1 MQSSSAVRSVFVLKG
16 EDLLLDVHKPEPL
29 AGKFVFEWKFQNTF
43 YVARLTNGYVRIT
56 DSYKHRVKFSQENYS
71 LELKNL
77 QKADSG
83 VYTAIMTVTQDQIL
97 AKYQVTVQERV
108 SPVQL
113 TVNSSSSDSCDVTVT
128 CSSQDSSI
136 NCSLE
141 GGERS
146 EVTASAAS
154 IRVYL
159 LNGSVI
165 CNHSNQVSWREDR
178 METDAL
184 CWLHA
189 GKTLTVMNINSIV
202 LTSLVFL
209 FFCVGSALHFPEI
222 TCQSNS
228 ADTKKKFN
236 SMQNVTLFWSWTGEQ
251 APLCSFVL
259 CSSYIIT
266 APVPYL
272 GGKFRF
278 AGSCCCI

>member
-1 MQSSSAVRSVFVLKG
+1 LSDLFIIFAGSSAVRSVFVLKG

-136 NCSLE
+136 SSTLTCDRGDCSLE

-154 IRVYL
+154 LRIYL
-159 LNGSVI
+159 LNGSVT

-178 METDAL
+178 
-184 CWLHA
+184 
-189 GKTLTVMNINSIV
+189 K
-202 LTSLVFL
+202 
-209 FFCVGSALHFPEI
+209 EI
-222 TCQSNS
+222 
-228 ADTKKKFN
+228 D
-236 SMQNVTLFWSWTGEQ
+236 
-251 APLCSFVL
+251 PLCLLSSGPVSLPGTCYLVRTVVL
-259 CSSYIIT
+259 SVGLVSMVAAVIT
-266 APVPYL
+266 VNLRAQE
-272 GGKFRF
+272 
-278 AGSCCCI
+278 

>member
-1 MQSSSAVRSVFVLKG
+1 
-16 EDLLLDVHKPEPL
+16 LLLDVHKPEPL

-97 AKYQVTVQERV
+97 AKYQVTVQV

-136 NCSLE
+136 SSTLTCDRGDCSLE

-154 IRVYL
+154 LRIYL
-159 LNGSVI
+159 LNGSVT

-178 METDAL
+178 KEIDPL
-184 CWLHA
+184 CLLSS
-189 GKTLTVMNINSIV
+189 GKTLSTLTVMNINSIV

-209 FFCVGSALHFPEI
+209 FFWKYIKLQEEVQDHMR
-222 TCQSNS
+222 T
-228 ADTKKKFN
+228 DMKKK
-236 SMQNVTLFWSWTGEQ
+236 S
-251 APLCSFVL
+251 
-259 CSSYIIT
+259 
-266 APVPYL
+266 
-272 GGKFRF
+272 
-278 AGSCCCI
+278 